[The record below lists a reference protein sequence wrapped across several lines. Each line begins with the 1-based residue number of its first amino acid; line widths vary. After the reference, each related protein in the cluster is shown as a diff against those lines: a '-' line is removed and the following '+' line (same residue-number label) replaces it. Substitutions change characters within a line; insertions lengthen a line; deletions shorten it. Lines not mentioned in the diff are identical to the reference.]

1 MIAALSQLGKQWS
14 AKPQRFLTKCI
25 YDLWLVYTH
34 ADTFKH
40 SDTRSKHSSLLLPP
54 STASHDP
61 LFAQDRPL
69 GLAVAPLSM
78 STPVLAQRPH
88 GPVGSGRA
96 GQRSRSQNGPV
107 SSLVPG
113 SSGAERG
120 GFVYFQYV
128 FITESKGCSWAT
140 RLWRQRAI
148 VARRPDHSE
157 IAELTGTGAV
167 ARQTEQAKFTLATEL
182 THLIMIDHCRQKT
195 KQPTHGKC
203 LWGKKW
209 EHASRCQ
216 KSRLLCSC
224 ANWQTSK
231 QDKPP
236 RRPQNK
242 TPTQTEWGDWGRKRE
257 RRAHMHKRREE
268 SRENGFV
275 TFTKAQQSVFFDGWG
290 CLIPHKLCTS
300 STFGSI
306 TLLSYYRVFAVPH
319 QKDQH
324 ASSSPAWNAAKMPW
338 REGKRHVGFS
348 SEQKPSHL

>member
-40 SDTRSKHSSLLLPP
+40 SESWRKHSSLLSPR

-61 LFAQDRPL
+61 LLAQDRSL

-78 STPVLAQRPH
+78 STPVLARRPH

-96 GQRSRSQNGPV
+96 GQRSRCQNGPA

-203 LWGKKW
+203 L
-209 EHASRCQ
+209 
-216 KSRLLCSC
+216 
-224 ANWQTSK
+224 
-231 QDKPP
+231 
-236 RRPQNK
+236 
-242 TPTQTEWGDWGRKRE
+242 
-257 RRAHMHKRREE
+257 
-268 SRENGFV
+268 
-275 TFTKAQQSVFFDGWG
+275 
-290 CLIPHKLCTS
+290 
-300 STFGSI
+300 
-306 TLLSYYRVFAVPH
+306 
-319 QKDQH
+319 
-324 ASSSPAWNAAKMPW
+324 
-338 REGKRHVGFS
+338 
-348 SEQKPSHL
+348 

>member
-1 MIAALSQLGKQWS
+1 MTCGLCTHTQTPSN
-14 AKPQRFLTKCI
+14 T
-25 YDLWLVYTH
+25 VTH
-34 ADTFKH
+34 AVNTHPYYCHRARHHTTHF
-40 SDTRSKHSSLLLPP
+40 
-54 STASHDP
+54 
-61 LFAQDRPL
+61 FAQDRPL

-78 STPVLAQRPH
+78 STSVLARRPH

-203 LWGKKW
+203 L
-209 EHASRCQ
+209 
-216 KSRLLCSC
+216 
-224 ANWQTSK
+224 
-231 QDKPP
+231 
-236 RRPQNK
+236 
-242 TPTQTEWGDWGRKRE
+242 
-257 RRAHMHKRREE
+257 
-268 SRENGFV
+268 
-275 TFTKAQQSVFFDGWG
+275 
-290 CLIPHKLCTS
+290 
-300 STFGSI
+300 
-306 TLLSYYRVFAVPH
+306 
-319 QKDQH
+319 
-324 ASSSPAWNAAKMPW
+324 
-338 REGKRHVGFS
+338 
-348 SEQKPSHL
+348 